1 MCREGQYLLKRV
13 LSLIGI
19 EAMASPNPSGYDVAH
34 LIEVKG
40 ISMIELSAEQR
51 ERAERLHRE
60 SFVFDYFPRSEPI
73 VMTPEEERLTAE
85 WLDAGEPSGTV
96 IDRIHARRSREMA
109 RDPEEH
115 ERIAAHWREAG
126 VGGVALTLGGLD
138 PRLSQR
144 EAVVRD
150 IARRM
155 RRFQVA
161 TYLVQCLTANDFE
174 RAHAE
179 GKLGVLFAL
188 QETDL
193 IGSDLAYLDT
203 LYDFGVRMIQLTYNS
218 RNLWGDG
225 CTERVQGGLTQLG
238 VQAVRRLN
246 ELGIVVDLSHCGD
259 GTTMDALEVSERPVA
274 FSHTGCRAL
283 YEHPRA
289 KTDEQLRAL
298 AERDGYV
305 GIYGVP
311 FFFSRD
317 DNSGIE
323 TMLDHIEHAVGIVGI
338 QRVGIGTDWGAWSAD
353 VPQVLRDG
361 VRAEFM
367 RRGFREEHGLQF
379 GVPFGTMTA
388 YTEWSQITAGLVSR
402 GYSDDEIRGILGAN
416 FLAFFRRA
424 TGEA

>member
-1 MCREGQYLLKRV
+1 
-13 LSLIGI
+13 
-19 EAMASPNPSGYDVAH
+19 
-34 LIEVKG
+34 
-40 ISMIELSAEQR
+40 MIELSAEQR

-60 SFVFDYFPRSEPI
+60 AFVFDYFPRSEPA
-73 VMTPEEERLTAE
+73 VMTPEEKRLTAE
-85 WLDAGEPSGTV
+85 WLATGEPSGAV
-96 IDRIHARRSREMA
+96 LDRIFARRTQEMA

-115 ERIAAHWREAG
+115 ERIADHWRAAG

-138 PRLSQR
+138 PRLAPR
-144 EAVVRD
+144 EAVIRD
-150 IARRM
+150 IGRRL

-161 TYLVQCLTANDFE
+161 SYLTLILCADDFE
-174 RAHAE
+174 RAHAQ

-188 QETDL
+188 QDTEL
-193 IGSDLAYLDT
+193 IGNDLAFLDT

-238 VQAVRRLN
+238 VQAVKQMN
-246 ELGIVVDLSHCGD
+246 DLGIVIDASHCGD
-259 GTTMDALEVSERPVA
+259 GTTMDALNLSERPIA

-283 YEHPRA
+283 YAHPRA
-289 KTDEQLRAL
+289 KTDDQLRAL
-298 AERDGYV
+298 AERDGYI

-317 DNSGIE
+317 GSAGIE
-323 TMLDHIEHAVGIVGI
+323 TMLDHIEHAAGIVGAE
-338 QRVGIGTDWGAWSAD
+338 RVGIGTDWGAWSAD
-353 VPQVLRDG
+353 VPDVLRDG

-388 YTEWSQITAGLVSR
+388 YTEWSQITAGLVGR
-402 GYSDDEIRGILGAN
+402 GYSDAEVRGILGGN

-424 TGEA
+424 TGEF

>member
-1 MCREGQYLLKRV
+1 
-13 LSLIGI
+13 
-19 EAMASPNPSGYDVAH
+19 
-34 LIEVKG
+34 
-40 ISMIELSAEQR
+40 MIELSPEQS

-85 WLDAGEPSGTV
+85 WLAAGEPSGTV
-96 IDRIHARRSREMA
+96 IDRIFARRTREME

-115 ERIAAHWREAG
+115 ERIASYWRTAG
-126 VGGVALTLGGLD
+126 VSSLALTLGGLD

-144 EAVVRD
+144 EAVIRD
-150 IARRM
+150 IGRRM

-161 TYLVQCLTANDFE
+161 SYLVQVLSADDFE
-174 RAHAE
+174 RAHQQ

-193 IGSDLAYLDT
+193 IGSDLTYLDT

-238 VQAVRRLN
+238 VQAVKRMN
-246 ELGIVVDLSHCGD
+246 ELGIVVDVSHCGD
-259 GTTMDALEVSERPVA
+259 GTTMDALAVSERPIA

-311 FFFSRD
+311 FFFSRNG
-317 DNSGIE
+317 NSGIE
-323 TMLDHIEHAVGIVGI
+323 TMLDHIEHAAEIVGI

-353 VPQVLRDG
+353 VPGVLRDG

-388 YTEWSQITAGLVSR
+388 YTEWNKITEGLVSR
-402 GYSDDEIRGILGAN
+402 GYSDDQVRGILGGN
-416 FLAFFRRA
+416 FLSFFRLA
-424 TGEA
+424 TGG

>member
-1 MCREGQYLLKRV
+1 MT
-13 LSLIGI
+13 
-19 EAMASPNPSGYDVAH
+19 
-34 LIEVKG
+34 
-40 ISMIELSAEQR
+40 ELSPDQR

-60 SFVFDYFPRSEPI
+60 SFVFDYFPRSEPA

-85 WLDAGEPSGTV
+85 WLAVGEPSGAV
-96 IDRIHARRSREMA
+96 LDRIFARRTREIA
-109 RDPEEH
+109 RDPKEH
-115 ERIAAHWREAG
+115 ERIACHWREAG

-138 PRLSQR
+138 PRLAPR

-150 IARRM
+150 IGRRL

-161 TYLVQCLTANDFE
+161 SYLTQCLSADDFE
-174 RAHAE
+174 RAHRE

-188 QETDL
+188 QDTDL
-193 IGSDLAYLDT
+193 IGSDLAFLDT

-238 VQAVRRLN
+238 VQAVRRMN
-246 ELGIVVDLSHCGD
+246 ELGIVVDVSHCGD
-259 GTTMDALEVSERPVA
+259 GTTMDALEISERPIA

-298 AERDGYV
+298 AGRDGYV

-311 FFFSRD
+311 FFFSRAG
-317 DNSGIE
+317 SAGIE
-323 TMLDHIEHAVGIVGI
+323 TLLDHIEHAAGIVGVG
-338 QRVGIGTDWGAWSAD
+338 RVGIGTDWGAWSAD
-353 VPQVLRDG
+353 VPGVLREG
-361 VRAEFM
+361 IRAEFM

-379 GVPFGTMTA
+379 GVPFGTVTA
-388 YTEWSQITAGLVSR
+388 YTEWSQITDGLVSR
-402 GYSDDEIRGILGAN
+402 GYSDDEVRGILGGN

-424 TGEA
+424 TEG

>member
-1 MCREGQYLLKRV
+1 
-13 LSLIGI
+13 
-19 EAMASPNPSGYDVAH
+19 
-34 LIEVKG
+34 
-40 ISMIELSAEQR
+40 MIELSAEQQ
-51 ERAERLHRE
+51 EHAERLHRE
-60 SFVFDYFPRSEPI
+60 ALVFDYFPRSEPI

-85 WLDAGEPSGTV
+85 WLAAGDPSGTV
-96 IDRIHARRSREMA
+96 IDRIFARRTREME

-115 ERIAAHWREAG
+115 ERIASYWRETG
-126 VGGVALTLGGLD
+126 VSVVALTLGGLD

-144 EAVVRD
+144 EAVIRD
-150 IARRM
+150 IGRRL

-161 TYLVQCLTANDFE
+161 DYLMQCLSADDFE
-174 RAHAE
+174 RAHQA

-193 IGSDLAYLDT
+193 IGSDLTFLDT

-238 VQAVRRLN
+238 VQAVKRLN

-259 GTTMDALEVSERPVA
+259 GTTNDALAISERPVA

-283 YEHPRA
+283 YAHPRA
-289 KTDEQLRAL
+289 KTDDQLRRL

-305 GIYGVP
+305 GIFGVP
-311 FFFSRD
+311 FFFSPD
-317 DNSGIE
+317 GSAGIE
-323 TMLDHIEHAVGIVGI
+323 TMLDHIEHAAGIVGVE
-338 QRVGIGTDWGAWSAD
+338 RVGIGTDWGAWSAD
-353 VPQVLRDG
+353 VPGVLRDG

-388 YTEWSQITAGLVSR
+388 YTEWREITAGLVSR
-402 GYSDDEIRGILGAN
+402 GYRDSEIRGILGAN
-416 FLAFFRRA
+416 YLAFFRRA
-424 TGEA
+424 TQ